1 MYDWST
7 VKEEFTH
14 SAKVGRTVIKN
25 WSKIQQRAVHVIG
38 YTTTESYH
46 NSGGT
51 SWEIGLEGEV
61 KQADDSDDGKTDD
74 ALDKGIKEA
83 ADSGEDISKDS
94 VKEGIEKGTEAAE
107 GEGVDGLDDT
117 DFSLSGDIA
126 FQRAVMRG
134 KLHITT
140 LRGSRARFWLL
151 SEMLLPY
158 FTNIKIISEN
168 SGYFLLRTTCYR
180 FFLSKFFFWP
190 GSRTT
195 SSLDQDPKIHV
206 VIFKR
211 YFVNLEIQKFLYKRL
226 KDKK

>member
-74 ALDKGIKEA
+74 AFCKKMQKTNYYPKNVLPRA
-83 ADSGEDISKDS
+83 AI
-94 VKEGIEKGTEAAE
+94 I
-107 GEGVDGLDDT
+107 
-117 DFSLSGDIA
+117 FSSFVALFFSQI
-126 FQRAVMRG
+126 
-134 KLHITT
+134 
-140 LRGSRARFWLL
+140 
-151 SEMLLPY
+151 LPH
-158 FTNIKIISEN
+158 
-168 SGYFLLRTTCYR
+168 C
-180 FFLSKFFFWP
+180 
-190 GSRTT
+190 
-195 SSLDQDPKIHV
+195 
-206 VIFKR
+206 
-211 YFVNLEIQKFLYKRL
+211 L
-226 KDKK
+226 K